1 MDKNEFVKYA
11 TKREKKSPSIK
22 NFILAYVSGGL
33 VCVIGQAF
41 ADLYKFWGLAEKNAS
56 TLASVTLVFLAG
68 LFTGI
73 GVFDKAAKQCGA
85 GLLVPITG
93 FSNAVTSPAIDAK
106 SEGFIMGVGAEI
118 FKIAGPVVVYGNLV
132 AVIYGIIYYIFL
144 CVTR

>member
-1 MDKNEFVKYA
+1 MDKKAFVEYA
-11 TKREKKSPSIK
+11 TNREKRSPALK
-22 NFILAYVSGGL
+22 NCVLAFISGGL
-33 VCVIGQAF
+33 ICMAGQGF
-41 ADLYKFWGLAEKNAS
+41 ADLYKLTGMADKSSS

-73 GVFDKAAKQCGA
+73 GCFDKGAKIFGA
-85 GLLVPITG
+85 GFLVPITG

-132 AVIYGIIYYIFL
+132 AVIYGIIYYISL
-144 CVTR
+144 CIAG